1 MHFLGLFSSITT
13 SADILLLMPPVV
25 TSSTRTRKSHSRPI
39 LYIGISLVVAAACL
53 FLAQNLKLKSRKP
66 TPTNTIVDIK
76 AVNKV
81 STAHTNSSSA
91 KTTLVFNASSNT
103 ETSSVPV
110 KANSFVTSSK
120 IIRPKISGRT
130 AEPIARRQRGTAAI
144 IEAAKERGEKITP
157 DFDHPSENFFSLYAR
172 PGMPVAPPPLPDHF
186 EDDVMKA
193 LDEDIVVYDDD
204 PAEVEELKCIVAGI
218 KEELRA
224 FLKDGGTVLDFV
236 EGLKMRQQEEEQ
248 IFSNARSKIYDLY
261 KEGDLDKTY
270 LEWIAVNKELVNQ
283 GILPV
288 QLPRG
293 MRKHLAELEG
303 KYGKGD
309 AND

>member
-1 MHFLGLFSSITT
+1 
-13 SADILLLMPPVV
+13 MPPVV
-25 TSSTRTRKSHSRPI
+25 TSSTRTRKSNSKPI
-39 LYIGISLVVAAACL
+39 LCIGICFVVAVGCL
-53 FLAQNLKLKSRKP
+53 LVRNRNFGKP
-66 TPTNTIVDIK
+66 TISQISTNVDNQAVSNAYTAHANASSANTTIVF
-76 AVNKV
+76 
-81 STAHTNSSSA
+81 NSSSNI
-91 KTTLVFNASSNT
+91 KTSTGA
-103 ETSSVPV
+103 V
-110 KANSFVTSSK
+110 KTNSFVSSSK
-120 IIRPKISGRT
+120 IIRPKMSGRT
-130 AEPIARRQRGTAAI
+130 AEPIPRRQRGTAAI

-186 EDDVMKA
+186 EEDAMKA

-204 PAEVEELKCIVAGI
+204 PAELEELKCIVAGI

-261 KEGDLDKTY
+261 KEGDLDKAY
-270 LEWIAVNKELVNQ
+270 LEWIEVNKELVNQ

-293 MRKHLAELEG
+293 MRKHLAELEE
-303 KYGKGD
+303 KYGKGV